1 MQRLLNSPWDDL
13 IHPVILIVEDSD
25 EDFYAFVRAT
35 KKLDFL
41 DRSSYRF
48 FRVQDGDDAL
58 DYLFRQGEYDDL
70 DSPDPVAILLDLNL
84 PGTDG
89 REVIQEI
96 KQSPKLKTIP
106 IIVLTTSSNPQD
118 IETCYLYGAN
128 SYLLKPMGASEM
140 QQTVQLLFKYWF
152 NFSILPSY
160 AQLNP

>member
-1 MQRLLNSPWDDL
+1 MQRLLNSPWDDS

-25 EDFYAFVRAT
+25 EDFYAFVRAS

-48 FRVQDGDDAL
+48 FRVQDGDEAL
-58 DYLFRQGEYDDL
+58 DYLFRQGEYEDL
-70 DSPDPVAILLDLNL
+70 ESPDPVAILLDLNL

-89 REVIQEI
+89 REVIEEI
-96 KQSPKLKTIP
+96 KQSPKLKIVP

-118 IETCYLYGAN
+118 IEICYRNGAN
-128 SYLLKPMGASEM
+128 SYLLKPMGSSEM
-140 QQTVQLLFKYWF
+140 QQTVQMLFQYWF
-152 NFSILPSY
+152 DFSILPSY